1 MKGLIWSCAGDALA
15 YWLVQKNLS
24 FWGVQFLPLATSL
37 CCVLGQK
44 YFTLFTNKSLKV
56 LSRKCQGNMTIDTGV
71 RWVGRGGLGELV
83 SHSGGVVIT
92 LVIIFIIT
100 FVIIHNN
107 PSCYRNQNKI
117 LLDGPFGLR
126 AEITIVYWCNRII
139 HIRMWFGCNDSTASR
154 NMNWIHGSRAL
165 CLCLKLWQ

>member
-1 MKGLIWSCAGDALA
+1 MKLCRRCIGLLAGAEESELLRGSASAPGHIIVLCSWTKILHSLSKQEFKSALEEMSGKHDNWYWS
-15 YWLVQKNLS
+15 
-24 FWGVQFLPLATSL
+24 
-37 CCVLGQK
+37 
-44 YFTLFTNKSLKV
+44 KV
-56 LSRKCQGNMTIDTGV
+56 
-71 RWVGRGGLGELV
+71 GGE
-83 SHSGGVVIT
+83 VVIT

-139 HIRMWFGCNDSTASR
+139 HIKRCGLDVMTLLPPEI
-154 NMNWIHGSRAL
+154 WIGFMAQEHFVFV
-165 CLCLKLWQ
+165 

>member
-1 MKGLIWSCAGDALA
+1 M
-15 YWLVQKNLS
+15 QKNLS

-44 YFTLFTNKSLKV
+44 YFTLFPNKSLKV
-56 LSRKCQGNMTIDTGV
+56 LSRKYQGNMKIDTGGG
-71 RWVGRGGLGELV
+71 WGGLGELV
-83 SHSGGVVIT
+83 AHSGGVAIT

-100 FVIIHNN
+100 FVIIRNN

-139 HIRMWFGCNDSTASR
+139 HIKRCGLDVMTLLPPE
-154 NMNWIHGSRAL
+154 I
-165 CLCLKLWQ
+165 

>member
-1 MKGLIWSCAGDALA
+1 
-15 YWLVQKNLS
+15 
-24 FWGVQFLPLATSL
+24 
-37 CCVLGQK
+37 
-44 YFTLFTNKSLKV
+44 
-56 LSRKCQGNMTIDTGV
+56 MTIDTGV

-92 LVIIFIIT
+92 LIIIFIIT

-126 AEITIVYWCNRII
+126 AVITIVYWCNRII
-139 HIRMWFGCNDSTASR
+139 HIKRCGLDVMTLLPPE
-154 NMNWIHGSRAL
+154 I
-165 CLCLKLWQ
+165 

>member
-1 MKGLIWSCAGDALA
+1 MKGLIWSCAWDALA

-24 FWGVQFLPLATSL
+24 FWGVQFLPLATLL

-92 LVIIFIIT
+92 LIIIFIIT

-126 AEITIVYWCNRII
+126 AVITIVYWCNRII
-139 HIRMWFGCNDSTASR
+139 HIKRCGLDVMTLLPPEI
-154 NMNWIHGSRAL
+154 WIGFMA
-165 CLCLKLWQ
+165 

>member
-1 MKGLIWSCAGDALA
+1 
-15 YWLVQKNLS
+15 
-24 FWGVQFLPLATSL
+24 
-37 CCVLGQK
+37 
-44 YFTLFTNKSLKV
+44 
-56 LSRKCQGNMTIDTGV
+56 MTIDTGV

-83 SHSGGVVIT
+83 SNSGGVVIT

-100 FVIIHNN
+100 FVIIRKN

-139 HIRMWFGCNDSTASR
+139 HIKRCGLDVMTLLPLE
-154 NMNWIHGSRAL
+154 I
-165 CLCLKLWQ
+165 

>member
-1 MKGLIWSCAGDALA
+1 M
-15 YWLVQKNLS
+15 
-24 FWGVQFLPLATSL
+24 
-37 CCVLGQK
+37 
-44 YFTLFTNKSLKV
+44 
-56 LSRKCQGNMTIDTGV
+56 
-71 RWVGRGGLGELV
+71 GGGGALGELV
-83 SHSGGVVIT
+83 AHSGGVVIT

-126 AEITIVYWCNRII
+126 AEITIIVISALKPNGPIIVYWCNRII

-154 NMNWIHGSRAL
+154 NMNWIHGLRAL
-165 CLCLKLWQ
+165 CLCLKL

>member
-1 MKGLIWSCAGDALA
+1 
-15 YWLVQKNLS
+15 
-24 FWGVQFLPLATSL
+24 
-37 CCVLGQK
+37 
-44 YFTLFTNKSLKV
+44 
-56 LSRKCQGNMTIDTGV
+56 MTIDTGV
-71 RWVGRGGLGELV
+71 RWVGRGSLGELV

-100 FVIIHNN
+100 FVIIRNN

-165 CLCLKLWQ
+165 CLCLKL